1 MIYRAIFFVMFVT
14 AALVAASATQPRKQA
29 LLVLNKSDN
38 TLAIVDP
45 DALRLIGQVPTGEGP
60 HEVATSSDGK
70 LAFVANYGT
79 AQRPGNTISVIDLES
94 RKEVRR
100 IDLSPLGRPHGITEA
115 GGKIYFTVEANRAVA
130 RYDPASNKIDWIMG
144 TGQNGTHMVVVAP
157 DLKRLYTANI
167 GSNTVTSI
175 TLGGQPGIEH
185 ISVGRGPEGI
195 DISPDGRQ
203 LWVAHRNDG
212 GLSIIEAATNKVA
225 AQLRVG
231 RMPIRVKFTPD
242 GKRVLVTDA
251 MTGELIV
258 IDAAA
263 REEIKRIQVGEAPVG
278 VLIAP
283 DNKRAFVA
291 STRGNKVVIVN
302 LESLEVVGSLQTG
315 REPDGMAWARGI

>member
-1 MIYRAIFFVMFVT
+1 MIYRAIIFAIWAFILGG
-14 AALVAASATQPRKQA
+14 AQPQKPA

-45 DALRLIGQVPTGEGP
+45 DSLRVIGRVPTGEGP
-60 HEVATSSDGK
+60 HEVAASPDGK

-79 AQRPGNTISVIDLES
+79 GQRPGNTISVIDLES

-100 IDLSPLGRPHGITEA
+100 VNLGPLTRPHGITMA
-115 GGKIYFTVEANRAVA
+115 GGKVYFTVEANRAVA
-130 RYDPASNKIDWIMG
+130 RYDPASDKIDWIMG

-167 GSNTVTSI
+167 GSNTVTSVA
-175 TLGGQPGIEH
+175 LDGQPGIEH

-195 DISPDGRQ
+195 DISPDGREV
-203 LWVAHRNDG
+203 WVAHRNDG
-212 GLSIIEAATNKVA
+212 GLSIIEAATNKVI
-225 AQLRVG
+225 AQLTVG

-251 MTGELIV
+251 MTGELVI

-263 REEIKRIQVGEAPVG
+263 RKEMKRIQVGGAPVG

-283 DNKRAFVA
+283 DGKRAFVA
-291 STRGNKVVIVN
+291 STRDNKVAIVS
-302 LESLEVVGSLQTG
+302 LESLEVVGSIQTG
-315 REPDGMAWARGI
+315 REPDGMAWAASR